1 MCAAHNS
8 LSPRFQQHPLPHP
21 PTSTSPRPAPSS
33 STHLLI
39 DLRGRLP
46 GQRPRPQHAAAFGR
60 VDRCYRAHQAAGSHV
75 EHSIGVALGEVL
87 KQFGCAG
94 VLAEALFVQEES
106 ATALLQG
113 QEVEALQGVEQGRAG
128 RGGNQLVSQ

>member
-1 MCAAHNS
+1 M
-8 LSPRFQQHPLPHP
+8 
-21 PTSTSPRPAPSS
+21 
-33 STHLLI
+33 
-39 DLRGRLP
+39 
-46 GQRPRPQHAAAFGR
+46 
-60 VDRCYRAHQAAGSHV
+60 